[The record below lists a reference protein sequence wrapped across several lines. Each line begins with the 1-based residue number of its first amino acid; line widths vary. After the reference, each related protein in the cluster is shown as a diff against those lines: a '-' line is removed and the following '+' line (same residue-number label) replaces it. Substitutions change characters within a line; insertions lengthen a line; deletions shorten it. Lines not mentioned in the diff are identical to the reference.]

1 MPSASKKDYY
11 ETLGIARSADTD
23 EIRKAYRKL
32 ARKFHPD
39 LNPGDKASEERFKK
53 VQEAYDILSDD
64 NKKKVYDQFGFYSDN
79 IPPNGGHS
87 SSGSQSGPN
96 FEGFDFAEFI
106 RNQQQ
111 QARSG
116 QASGPMP
123 GFDED
128 QRGGAGAGGFRD
140 IFSQFFGRSGA
151 APGSRQS
158 ANPERGADLEYGLNV
173 DFWQSM
179 RGTQV
184 KLSISRQETC
194 EVCHGTGS
202 SGNSVAVCPECDG
215 SGTVTQMAGAMKFN
229 LTCNR
234 CGGSGRLK
242 NACPNCRGE
251 GRPTRPDS
259 VEVRIPQ
266 GVAAGSRLRVAGKGN
281 AGTAGGPAG
290 DLYITIRVEEHPFF
304 KRDGDNIVIQ
314 IPLTVSEAGL
324 GAKIEVPTIDGRAL
338 LKIPQGTQSGQK
350 FRLREKGVF
359 NGRKNTRGDEIVEVL
374 LKAPDVH
381 DEKTRELLREL
392 AQIQTDDVRSEIWN
406 KVEPA

>member
-11 ETLGIARSADTD
+11 ETLGVGRSADSD

-39 LNPGDKASEERFKK
+39 LNPGDKAAEERFKK
-53 VQEAYDILSDD
+53 VQEAYDILSDE

-79 IPPNGGHS
+79 IPPNGGHP
-87 SSGSQSGPN
+87 SSGAPGGPN
-96 FEGFDFAEFI
+96 FEGFDFAEFL
-106 RNQQQ
+106 RQQQ
-111 QARSG
+111 QHRPTQGPGPGA
-116 QASGPMP
+116 GPMP
-123 GFDED
+123 GFED
-128 QRGGAGAGGFRD
+128 DKGGAGGFRD
-140 IFSQFFGRSGA
+140 IFSQFFGRGGA
-151 APGSRQS
+151 AGGGRQTH
-158 ANPERGADLEYGLNV
+158 PERGADLEYGLNV
-173 DFWQSM
+173 DFWQSI

-184 KLSISRQETC
+184 RLSISRQETC
-194 EVCHGTGS
+194 ESCHGTGS

-242 NACPNCRGE
+242 NACPTCRGE
-251 GRPTRPDS
+251 GRLSRPDT

-266 GVAAGSRLRVAGKGN
+266 GVASGSRLRVAGKGN

-290 DLYITIRVEEHPFF
+290 DLYITVRVDEHPFF

-392 AQIQTDDVRSEIWN
+392 AQIQTDDVRSGIWD